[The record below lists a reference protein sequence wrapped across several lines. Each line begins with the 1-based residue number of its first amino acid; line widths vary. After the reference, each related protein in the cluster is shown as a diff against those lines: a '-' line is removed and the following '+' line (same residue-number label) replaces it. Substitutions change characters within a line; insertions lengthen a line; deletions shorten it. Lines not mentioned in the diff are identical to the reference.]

1 MRKCFLI
8 AASNLRRAKGQTIAI
23 IALILLASAMLNLWL
38 MLSLDYKRNFDRNHE
53 RLNAEHVS
61 LALHCRDREVLDYLA
76 GILEADDRTVQYTM
90 EDALCM
96 PGSFDYNGGQIN
108 TEFVILEKEAAL
120 NRSVG
125 RVEIVEEG
133 GYTDGIYLP
142 MLYGMDGSISLGER
156 KEITIGSNAVD
167 YEVCGFFNSIM
178 AGSHNCGMSALLLTE
193 ELYGELEE
201 KGYAPASTLVS
212 VRIRDREESEAFEA
226 MLKNAVSSHFP
237 EVGTLSNSYEL
248 VSSARYISQ
257 MICSGVVSAMAF
269 FVAMIAL
276 VVIASNVIN
285 DIQENMRSLGALKAI
300 GYRSGQII
308 SALLLQFPAV
318 AVLASLAGIALS
330 YWVFPA
336 VNAMMISQTGIP
348 YETHFLVMPFLL
360 TVCAIGGTVALAV
373 WLSSRRIRKIDPV
386 IALRQGIKTHSFK
399 RNKVPLGRT
408 RLPLHLALAMKTAF
422 SGMKQNV
429 TVSITMMVLSLV
441 VVFSGLMVENVIV
454 DMTPFINLIV
464 GEVADSCVNV
474 NVRAEEAFLRMME
487 NEDCV
492 EKVYLYHSMQVNHA
506 DQNFILVATM
516 SDDFTKVN
524 NQEVCF
530 QGRFPRYDNE
540 VAIAGK
546 YAGENNL
553 KIGDEITLT
562 VDGQTENYLICGF
575 TQVSNNL
582 GRDCLLTRDGYERMG
597 NLENLSYYCN
607 LAAGTDIDAFHERVS
622 RQLGADVNATINVFY
637 VVNGSASVYVA
648 LMELLVAM
656 VLTLGGA
663 VTVFVLYL
671 LVRILLNNKRREYG
685 IMKALGYTTGEL
697 ILQLAASFMPAAIL
711 SAAAGLSI
719 CAWIINPLTALFL
732 RGIGIVKCTFTVP
745 AGFITWAGVALLV
758 FTFGMSCLLSLKIR
772 KITPVALLR

>member
-76 GILEADDRTVQYTM
+76 GILEVDDRTVQYTM

-318 AVLASLAGIALS
+318 AVL
-330 YWVFPA
+330 
-336 VNAMMISQTGIP
+336 
-348 YETHFLVMPFLL
+348 
-360 TVCAIGGTVALAV
+360 
-373 WLSSRRIRKIDPV
+373 
-386 IALRQGIKTHSFK
+386 
-399 RNKVPLGRT
+399 
-408 RLPLHLALAMKTAF
+408 
-422 SGMKQNV
+422 
-429 TVSITMMVLSLV
+429 
-441 VVFSGLMVENVIV
+441 
-454 DMTPFINLIV
+454 
-464 GEVADSCVNV
+464 
-474 NVRAEEAFLRMME
+474 
-487 NEDCV
+487 
-492 EKVYLYHSMQVNHA
+492 
-506 DQNFILVATM
+506 
-516 SDDFTKVN
+516 
-524 NQEVCF
+524 
-530 QGRFPRYDNE
+530 
-540 VAIAGK
+540 
-546 YAGENNL
+546 
-553 KIGDEITLT
+553 
-562 VDGQTENYLICGF
+562 
-575 TQVSNNL
+575 
-582 GRDCLLTRDGYERMG
+582 CLL
-597 NLENLSYYCN
+597 
-607 LAAGTDIDAFHERVS
+607 
-622 RQLGADVNATINVFY
+622 
-637 VVNGSASVYVA
+637 
-648 LMELLVAM
+648 
-656 VLTLGGA
+656 
-663 VTVFVLYL
+663 
-671 LVRILLNNKRREYG
+671 
-685 IMKALGYTTGEL
+685 
-697 ILQLAASFMPAAIL
+697 
-711 SAAAGLSI
+711 
-719 CAWIINPLTALFL
+719 
-732 RGIGIVKCTFTVP
+732 
-745 AGFITWAGVALLV
+745 
-758 FTFGMSCLLSLKIR
+758 
-772 KITPVALLR
+772 